1 MKSLRKGLQ
10 SLIEQEKETSSSQNP
25 QIQVQDLLD
34 AAQNVDMD
42 YLGEKTLETISEEV
56 VESLSILD
64 ISDEKRRSICEKLVS
79 YRYVDQIYQLHKG
92 KYIRWIRIQ
101 SSERSTAK
109 PSELTNGGVVVD
121 ISFTDKGTFVLCTSR
136 MRFFKF
142 KFDDCLIYQQLSD
155 NEQMILSCQSYLHSC
170 SKESRNAK

>member
-1 MKSLRKGLQ
+1 
-10 SLIEQEKETSSSQNP
+10 LIQKEKESLSQNP
-25 QIQVQDLLD
+25 QQIQIQDLLD

-56 VESLSILD
+56 VQSLSVLD

-101 SSERSTAK
+101 SSDRSMAK
-109 PSELTNGGVVVD
+109 PSELVIGGVVVN
-121 ISFTDKGTFVLCTSR
+121 ISFTDNGTFVLCNCR

-142 KFDDCLIYQQLSD
+142 KFDDCLIYQRLSD
-155 NEQMILSCQSYLHSC
+155 DEQMILSCQSYIQQSA
-170 SKESRNAK
+170 SSSRNTK